1 MRGRR
6 CWKALRAGLVAL
18 ALLTATAWA
27 QDYLRT
33 ASQLYQKRDFLGAA
47 DNFEKY
53 LRSKPGD
60 AQARMMLGVCRQQSG
75 DFNAAAAA
83 FQRVADHQPK
93 NTEARFFLALA
104 QFSSGRYDE
113 AGTNARSA
121 IQLGGATA
129 PAHHLLGM
137 VLEELN
143 DPEQALAQYETA
155 LRADETLI
163 DADLS
168 AGNVLLKLGRPVEG
182 LDHFRAVVRRNP
194 SLAEAHY
201 HLARAQADLGQWTE
215 AESSL
220 EKTLQLRDHPQARSL
235 LARVRS
241 GELTAAA
248 QPKSAADRVPE
259 IRFRN
264 VARQAGLDF
273 VLANHPTPQKFLVET
288 MAGGV
293 AAFDYD
299 GDGRTDIF
307 FTNGAET
314 PSLAKRGAKYSNRL
328 YRNLGGMRFRDV
340 TAQAGLGGEGFS
352 IGAAAAD
359 YDNDGDADLFV
370 AGVRGNHLYRN
381 NGDGTFED
389 VTAQAGVA
397 GGEWSVAAGWLDYDR
412 DGLLDLFVVNYLD
425 WSPSLDRYCGD
436 NEAKVRTYCHPK
448 YFQGL
453 PNRLYRNLGDGRF
466 EDVSESSGIA
476 AHIGKGMSVAFA
488 DYDHDGFVDIF
499 VTNDTEPNFLFH
511 NLGNRRFE
519 EAGLEAG
526 VALTADGKTVSAMGA
541 DFRDYDNDGLE
552 DLIFTALAGET
563 FPVFRNQGGGVFQ
576 DTTYASQ
583 VGRLSAR
590 LSGWSIGLFDFNNDG
605 WKDLFTA
612 NAHVTDN
619 IEQFSSDTYRQP
631 NAVWANTGSGGFKDA
646 SAASGPD
653 FQTPRAHR
661 GGAFA
666 DFNNDG
672 KIDVVVTSLGEAAE
686 LWENVSPGQAH
697 WLRLRLEGAT
707 SNRDGI
713 GARITIG
720 DQHNQMTTAVGYASS
735 SHAGVHF
742 GLGETRV
749 IPKIEILWP
758 SGVTQ
763 VLEQVEADRVLRVK
777 EPSATP

>member
-47 DNFEKY
+47 DNFEKH

-75 DFNAAAAA
+75 DFNAAAEA

-631 NAVWANTGSGGFKDA
+631 NAVWANTGSGGFKDV
-646 SAASGPD
+646 SAASGED

-697 WLRLRLEGAT
+697 WLRLRLVGAT

-749 IPKIEILWP
+749 ITKIEILWP
-758 SGVTQ
+758 SGVKQ
-763 VLEQVEADRVLRVK
+763 VLEQVQADRVLRVK